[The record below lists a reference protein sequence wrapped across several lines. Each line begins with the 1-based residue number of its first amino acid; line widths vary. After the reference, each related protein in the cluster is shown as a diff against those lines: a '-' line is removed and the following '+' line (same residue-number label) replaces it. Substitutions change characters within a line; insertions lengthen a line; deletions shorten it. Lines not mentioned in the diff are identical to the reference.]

1 MIYTKGLLLVNNI
14 VLLHLN
20 QTTKGNKMTI
30 TTIEATIN
38 AQIADLEKAWLSN
51 IKNNDQDRIK
61 GCEFALIELN
71 ILLNTF
77 KQAA

>member
-1 MIYTKGLLLVNNI
+1 
-14 VLLHLN
+14 
-20 QTTKGNKMTI
+20 MTI

-38 AQIADLEKAWLSN
+38 AQIADLEEALQSN

>member
-1 MIYTKGLLLVNNI
+1 MYQKALHCKGKEYNGRTFNENGIY
-14 VLLHLN
+14 
-20 QTTKGNKMTI
+20 KMTI
-30 TTIEATIN
+30 KTIEATIN
-38 AQIADLEKAWLSN
+38 AQIADLEEAWRSN

-61 GCEFALIELN
+61 SCEFAIIELN